1 MSDRPIE
8 GQAAVEFA
16 IGLPILILLMV
27 TILQGAMIGNALE
40 EAQMLAN
47 KVAAESARSPGLL
60 QADPA
65 LFLDFAAYGA
75 LDPEEYITWGA
86 SFEGERSF
94 SVGTLSVQVE
104 YGPLLTGAERR
115 AIVGSDGGPSEEEGA
130 AKILGGLDFGHVRVS
145 VSTEIEPL
153 FGVNVFHPGSFPIRA
168 FAVGGL
174 AEEGGS

>member
-1 MSDRPIE
+1 MNDRRVA
-8 GQAAVEFA
+8 GQAAAELA

-27 TILQGAMIGNALE
+27 TILQGAMIANALE

-60 QADPA
+60 QTDPA
-65 LFLDFAAYGA
+65 LFLDFAAYGV
-75 LDPEEYITWGA
+75 LDPEEYIRWGA
-86 SFEGERSF
+86 AFEGERSF
-94 SVGTLSVQVE
+94 SVGTLAVRVE
-104 YGPLLTGAERR
+104 YSPLLTGAERR
-115 AIVGSDGGPSEEEGA
+115 EIAGSDRGPSEEESA
-130 AKILGGLDFGHVRVS
+130 AKILGGLNFGHVRVS

-174 AEEGGS
+174 AEESGG